1 MYVGKTVVF
10 GALVPLMLAGG
21 HSALAQTQ
29 GAATPRPEPQAAP
42 AQTPASQATTQAVTG
57 PQGFSPSSEVG
68 TQQAA
73 PSQHPAPQ
81 ATTSAVEKRK
91 TGSQ

>member
-1 MYVGKTVVF
+1 MDIGKTVVF

-29 GAATPRPEPQAAP
+29 GSQTQTTEPQAAP
-42 AQTPASQATTQAVTG
+42 SQTPASQATGAVTG
-57 PQGFSPSSEVG
+57 QKGFSPRTEVG

-73 PSQHPAPQ
+73 PSQRPAPQ
-81 ATTSAVEKRK
+81 ATASAMAKQK
-91 TGSQ
+91 TGAQ